1 MNDTELEAFAT
12 EAGILIAWEDI
23 HGAPRRTPPDTLR
36 AVLAALGLP
45 AATDDELRAS
55 RERLRA
61 APPADFITAEV
72 GQPFQPLG
80 GPCGPTARLK
90 LEDGGD
96 FDLPLDAATGFT
108 QGGVETPG
116 YHRLEVG
123 DREITVAVAPPRAFG
138 LEDLAPRRRL
148 WGLAV
153 QLYGL
158 QGQEPRAFGD
168 FGDLASF
175 AHALGEH
182 GGAALAIS
190 PVHALFAADPDRF
203 SPYAPSSRLFL
214 NGLYADPAAILG
226 KALGDLG
233 PPSGDAGELID
244 WGQAIPARMAAL
256 RQIHARFK
264 AAAPASL
271 QADLQQFTAEG
282 GEDLLGHAR
291 FEAIHGVFFA
301 RDGARGWPDWPAE
314 LQDAASPAAAAF
326 AAEHADEVAF
336 HIFVQWLADRSLAR
350 AQQAA
355 RAAGMPVGLITDV
368 AVGMDPGGSHAWS
381 RPQDLLSGLNIGA
394 PPDAFQARGQDWGVT
409 TFSPRAL
416 AVSGYEGFLATL
428 RSAMRHAGG
437 VRIDHILGLRR
448 LWVVPHGAGPTEGAY
463 LTYPMQDLMRLI
475 ALESHRH
482 EVLVV
487 GEDLGTVPAGLRET
501 LDAGGVRGMQVLLFE
516 QDQAGRFKAP
526 DQWSPRACAMTTT
539 HDLPPIAG
547 WWRGA
552 DIDWRARLQPDL
564 TADDIAAARAERD
577 GRRSAL
583 WTAFCDSDCAEGD
596 RPSADQTGPV
606 VDAAV
611 GFLARTRAELAILP
625 IEDLLG
631 LEAQPNLPGTTT
643 EHPNW
648 RRRLPA
654 PTEIRLDAPDVAKR
668 IARLNNERSR

>member
-1 MNDTELEAFAT
+1 VNEPELEAFAT
-12 EAGILIAWEDI
+12 EAGVLIEWEDV

-45 AATDDELRAS
+45 AATADELLDS
-55 RERLRA
+55 REKLRA
-61 APPADFITAEV
+61 PPPPDFITVEV
-72 GQPFQPLG
+72 GSPFQPLG
-80 GPCGPTARLK
+80 GPCGSTASLR
-90 LEDGGD
+90 LEDGGRL
-96 FDLPLDAATGFT
+96 DLSLDPATGFT
-108 QGGVETPG
+108 REGVETPG

-123 DREITVAVAPPRAFG
+123 DQTITVAVAPPRAFG
-138 LEDLAPRRRL
+138 LEDLAPGRRL

-158 QGQEPRAFGD
+158 RGGEPRPFGD
-168 FGDLASF
+168 FGHLASF
-175 AHALGEH
+175 ASALGEH

-214 NGLYADPAAILG
+214 NGLYADPAAVLG
-226 KALGDLG
+226 PELGDLG
-233 PPSGDAGELID
+233 PQTGGDELID
-244 WGQAIPARMAAL
+244 WAQAIPARMAAL
-256 RQIHARFK
+256 RQVYARFK
-264 AAAPASL
+264 TAASENL
-271 QADLQQFTAEG
+271 RADLRQFEAEG
-282 GEDLLGHAR
+282 GDDLQGHAR

-301 RDGARGWPDWPAE
+301 RDGARGWPDWPEEIHDAE
-314 LQDAASPAAAAF
+314 SPAVAAF
-326 AAEHADEVAF
+326 AAQHADELAF
-336 HIFVQWLADRSLAR
+336 HVFVQWLADRSLAH

-355 RAAGMPVGLITDV
+355 RSAGMPVGLITDV

-381 RPQDLLSGLNIGA
+381 RPQDLLGGLNIGA

-416 AVSGYEGFLATL
+416 ATSGYEGFLATL

-482 EVLVV
+482 KVLVV
-487 GEDLGTVPAGLRET
+487 GEDLGTVPAGLREA

-516 QDQAGRFKAP
+516 QDKAGAFKAP

-547 WWRGA
+547 WWRGT
-552 DIDWRARLQPDL
+552 DIDWRLRMQPDL
-564 TADDIAAARAERD
+564 AADEAATLRSERD
-577 GRRSAL
+577 TQRAAL
-583 WTAFCDSDCAEGD
+583 WAAFSDAGCAEGD
-596 RPSADQTGPV
+596 APPAATTGPV

-611 GFLARTRAELAILP
+611 GFLAGTRAELAILP

-648 RRRLPA
+648 RRRLAGPA
-654 PTEIRLDAPDVAKR
+654 EALFDAPGQAGR
-668 IARLNNERSR
+668 IASLNKSRPL

>member
-1 MNDTELEAFAT
+1 MSEAELEAFAT
-12 EAGILIAWEDI
+12 EAGVLIEWEDI
-23 HGAPRRTPPDTLR
+23 HGSPRRTPPETLR
-36 AVLAALGLP
+36 AVLATLGLP
-45 AATDDELRAS
+45 AATADELRDS
-55 RERLRA
+55 RQRLRA
-61 APPADFITAEV
+61 APPADFITVEV
-72 GQPFQPLG
+72 GAPFQPLG
-80 GPCGPTARLK
+80 GPCGPSATLR
-90 LEDGGD
+90 LEDGGRL
-96 FDLPLDAATGFT
+96 DLSLDPATGFT
-108 QGGVETPG
+108 HRGVETPG
-116 YHRLEVG
+116 YHQLQIG
-123 DREITVAVAPPRAFG
+123 DRTITVAAAPPRAFG
-138 LEDLAPRRRL
+138 LEDLSPGRRL

-158 QGQEPRAFGD
+158 RGREPRPFGD
-168 FGDLASF
+168 FGHLATF
-175 AHALGEH
+175 ARALGEH

-214 NGLYADPAAILG
+214 NGLYADPAAVLG
-226 KALGDLG
+226 PELGDLG
-233 PPSGDAGELID
+233 LQSGGDELID
-244 WGQAIPARMAAL
+244 WAQAIPARMAAL
-256 RQIHARFK
+256 RQVHARFK
-264 AAAPASL
+264 TAAPKDL
-271 QADLQQFTAEG
+271 RADLRRFEADG
-282 GEDLLGHAR
+282 GDDLQGHAR

-301 RDGARGWPDWPAE
+301 RDGARGWPDWPE
-314 LQDAASPAAAAF
+314 EVHDAASPAVAAF

-381 RPQDLLSGLNIGA
+381 RPQDLLGGLNIGA
-394 PPDAFQARGQDWGVT
+394 PPDAFQAKGQDWGVT

-416 AVSGYEGFLATL
+416 AESGYAGFLATL

-463 LTYPMQDLMRLI
+463 LTFPMQDLMRLI

-482 EVLVV
+482 GVLVV
-487 GEDLGTVPAGLRET
+487 GEDLGTVPAGLREA

-516 QDQAGRFKAP
+516 QDPSGAFKP
-526 DQWSPRACAMTTT
+526 PEQWSPRACAMTTT

-547 WWRGA
+547 WWRGT
-552 DIDWRARLQPDL
+552 DIDWRLRLQPDL
-564 TADDIAAARAERD
+564 AADEAATQRSERAAQRA
-577 GRRSAL
+577 AL
-583 WTAFCDSDCAEGD
+583 WAAFCEAGTA
-596 RPSADQTGPV
+596 RGAPPSVDATDAV

-611 GFLARTRAELAILP
+611 SFLARTTSELAILP
-625 IEDLLG
+625 IEDLMG

-648 RRRLPA
+648 RRRLPG
-654 PTEIRLDAPDVAKR
+654 PTETRLDAPEVAGR
-668 IARLNNERSR
+668 IAGLNDERPR

>member
-1 MNDTELEAFAT
+1 MSEAELEAFAT
-12 EAGILIAWEDI
+12 EAGVLIEWEDI
-23 HGAPRRTPPDTLR
+23 HGAPRRTPPETLR

-45 AATDDELRAS
+45 AATADELRDS
-55 RERLRA
+55 RQRLRA
-61 APPADFITAEV
+61 APPADFITVEV
-72 GQPFQPLG
+72 GAPFQPLG
-80 GPCGPTARLK
+80 GPCGPSASLR
-90 LEDGGD
+90 LEDGGRL
-96 FDLPLDAATGFT
+96 DLSLDPATGFT
-108 QGGVETPG
+108 HRGVETPG
-116 YHRLEVG
+116 YHQLQIG
-123 DREITVAVAPPRAFG
+123 DRTITVAAAPPRAFG
-138 LEDLAPRRRL
+138 LEDLSPGRRL

-158 QGQEPRAFGD
+158 RGREARPFGD
-168 FGDLASF
+168 FGHLATF
-175 AHALGEH
+175 ATALGEH

-214 NGLYADPAAILG
+214 NGLYADPAAVLG
-226 KALGDLG
+226 PELGDLG
-233 PPSGDAGELID
+233 LQSGGDELID
-244 WGQAIPARMAAL
+244 WAQAIPARMAAL
-256 RQIHARFK
+256 RQVHARFK
-264 AAAPASL
+264 TAAPEDL
-271 QADLQQFTAEG
+271 RADLHRFEAEG
-282 GEDLLGHAR
+282 GDDLQGHAR

-301 RDGARGWPDWPAE
+301 RDGARGWPDWPE
-314 LQDAASPAAAAF
+314 EVHDAASPAVTAF

-381 RPQDLLSGLNIGA
+381 RPQDLLGGLNIGA
-394 PPDAFQARGQDWGVT
+394 PPDAFQAKGQDWGVT

-416 AVSGYEGFLATL
+416 AESGYAGFLATL

-448 LWVVPHGAGPTEGAY
+448 LWVVPHGAGPTKGAY

-487 GEDLGTVPAGLRET
+487 GEDLGTVPAGLREA

-516 QDQAGRFKAP
+516 QDPSGAFKP
-526 DQWSPRACAMTTT
+526 PEMWSPRACAMTTT

-547 WWRGA
+547 WWRGG
-552 DIDWRARLQPDL
+552 DLDWRLRLQPDL
-564 TADDIAAARAERD
+564 AADEAATQRSERAAQRA
-577 GRRSAL
+577 AL
-583 WTAFCDSDCAEGD
+583 WAAFCEAGTA
-596 RPSADQTGPV
+596 RGAPPSVDATDAV

-611 GFLARTRAELAILP
+611 SFLARTRAELAILP
-625 IEDLLG
+625 IEDLMG

-648 RRRLPA
+648 RRRLPG
-654 PTEIRLDAPDVAKR
+654 PTEARLDAPEVAHR
-668 IARLNNERSR
+668 IARLNDERPR